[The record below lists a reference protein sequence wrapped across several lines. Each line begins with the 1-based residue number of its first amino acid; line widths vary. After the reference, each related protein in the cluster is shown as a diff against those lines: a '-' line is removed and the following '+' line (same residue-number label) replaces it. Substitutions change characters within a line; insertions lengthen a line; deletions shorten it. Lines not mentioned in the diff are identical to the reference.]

1 MEKGV
6 LILGNGFDLDLGL
19 KTSYSDFMDSDDFK
33 AIVDNNYFARYL
45 EEKRSELGGNWIDI
59 ENEIKIYLKEESSPA
74 EAIWNS
80 YNKKMFKKEFNELV
94 DAMQEYFSN
103 IDFSNIDENSCA
115 AKILK
120 AVINNGY
127 FSILSYN
134 YTDLKTIA
142 RKLFISKLSDRKRIE
157 KDSFVKHIHG
167 SIKDK
172 HIILGVEDNSSIDEK
187 YCYVEKSMN
196 KNYISNNV
204 RETLKDASTIL
215 FFGHSLGE
223 TDYMYFKDFFSLQS
237 GVNNEN
243 IKRKYIRLF
252 TFDDKSED
260 EIMRL
265 LRSMNNQRIS
275 YMRDSNN
282 FRVYRT
288 SENDIDI
295 SEVIEYLDT
304 NHIENFKK
312 ESKAKPRG
320 IRRVN

>member
-1 MEKGV
+1 MEKCV

-45 EEKRSELGGNWIDI
+45 QGRRNQLGGNWIDI
-59 ENEIKIYLKEESSPA
+59 ENEIKVYLKEESSPV

-80 YNKKMFKKEFNELV
+80 YPKKMFKKEFNELV
-94 DAMQEYFSN
+94 DAMQKYFSN
-103 IDFSNIDENSCA
+103 IDYSKINTSSCA

-134 YTDLKTIA
+134 YTDLKIIA
-142 RKLFISKLSDRKRIE
+142 RKLFISKLSHRKMIE
-157 KDSFVKHIHG
+157 KESFVKHIHG
-167 SIKDK
+167 CIKDK
-172 HIILGVEDNSSIDEK
+172 NIILGVEDNSSIDEK
-187 YCYVEKSMN
+187 YCFVEKSMN

-204 RETLKDASTIL
+204 RETLDANTIL
-215 FFGHSLGE
+215 FFGHSFGE

-252 TFDDKSED
+252 TFNDKSED

-265 LRSMNNQRIS
+265 LRNMNNKRIS
-275 YMRDSNN
+275 YLRDSNN

-288 SENDIDI
+288 SEDDIDI
-295 SEVIEYLDT
+295 SEVIEYLSI
-304 NHIENFKK
+304 NSIASYQNV
-312 ESKAKPRG
+312 SKNN
-320 IRRVN
+320 ILL